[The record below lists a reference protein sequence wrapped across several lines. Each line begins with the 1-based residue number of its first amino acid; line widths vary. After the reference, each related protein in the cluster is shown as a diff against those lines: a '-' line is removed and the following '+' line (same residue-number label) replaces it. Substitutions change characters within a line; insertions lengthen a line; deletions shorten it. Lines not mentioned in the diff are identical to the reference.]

1 VTWSLRIR
9 SIGRRRAAAY
19 ARQHRFEIGAPVE
32 FDERADTVSA
42 LEYALGALAGDLV
55 NTFTELARRRRVPLD
70 GVEAV
75 VSGDLENPLAV
86 LEVVG
91 EEVRPHLNT
100 VTLKLYVTSPAPAE
114 RIDELWRDAQS
125 LSPLTATLRGALD
138 LQLLLTLT
146 P

>member
-1 VTWSLRIR
+1 MTWSLRVR
-9 SIGRRRAAAY
+9 SVGRRRAVAY

-32 FDERADTVSA
+32 FDERADAVSA

-75 VSGDLENPLAV
+75 VSGALDNPLTV

-91 EEVRPHLNT
+91 EQGRPVLET
-100 VTLKLYVTSPAPAE
+100 VTLKVYVTSPAPSGQIEA
-114 RIDELWRDAQS
+114 LWSDAQA
-125 LSPLTATLRGALD
+125 LSPLTVTLRGALD
-138 LQLLLTLT
+138 LQLHLTLT
-146 P
+146 A